1 MRSRDGAA
9 KPPRLYQNRRPS
21 GGGTKRT
28 ARAQKIFFG
37 VWGKRK
43 FFAPSSKLILSFLIF
58 YTLKQDAK
66 KLFCKLKIVR

>member
-1 MRSRDGAA
+1 MRSRGGAA
-9 KPPRLYQNRRPS
+9 KPPRLCQNRRPS

-43 FFAPSSKLILSFLIF
+43 FFAPSPFIF
-58 YTLKQDAK
+58 FQKWNTKTL
-66 KLFCKLKIVR
+66 FSYY